1 MNHRFSTPSKKALV
15 IIVLSFFAINNS
27 VFAQY
32 KGFKINKMMQLYHD
46 YGQFNG
52 AVLVADDRKV
62 IFKKGYGLANMEW
75 NIANEPNTKF
85 RLGSITK
92 QFTSMII
99 MQLVEEGKIQLDR
112 EITNYLP
119 GYRICR

>member
-1 MNHRFSTPSKKALV
+1 MNHRFSTPSKKAIV
-15 IIVLSFFAINNS
+15 IIALSFFAINNS
-27 VFAQY
+27 IFAQS
-32 KGFKINKMMQLYHD
+32 KEFEINKMIQLYHD

-62 IFKKGYGLANMEW
+62 IFKKGYGSANMEW

-99 MQLVEEGKIQLDR
+99 MQLVEEGKIQLD
-112 EITNYLP
+112 
-119 GYRICR
+119 GK